1 MDRQGRRMTLGIRL
15 LESRDRAE
23 WDGLWKEYQTFYKTV
38 ISGETSDLT
47 FSRLLDPVV
56 PMHGLVAEGNGQIIG
71 MTHCIFH
78 YSAWTQ
84 GPYCYLQDLITKPE
98 HRGKGVSTALIQ
110 AVYDFAKAKG
120 AARVYWLTHESNEN
134 AIRLYEK
141 VADRSGFIQF
151 RKVLG

>member
-1 MDRQGRRMTLGIRL
+1 MTLDIRPL
-15 LESRDRAE
+15 AASDRTE
-23 WDGLWKEYQTFYKTV
+23 WDGLWRAYQAFYKAV

-47 FSRLLDPVV
+47 FARLLDPSV
-56 PMHGLVAEGNGQIIG
+56 PMHGFVAEEAGQVIG

-98 HRGKGVSTALIQ
+98 HRGKGAATALIQ
-110 AVYDFAKAKG
+110 AVYEFAAANG

-141 VADRSGFIQF
+141 VADRPGFIQF
-151 RKVLG
+151 RKMLG

>member
-1 MDRQGRRMTLGIRL
+1 MLNIRPLEAGDRP
-15 LESRDRAE
+15 E
-23 WDGLWKEYQTFYKTV
+23 WDGLWKVYQTFYKAV
-38 ISGETSDLT
+38 ISSDTSNVT
-47 FSRLLDPVV
+47 FARLLDPAV
-56 PMHGLVAEGNGQIIG
+56 PMHGLVAEEAGEIIG

-78 YSAWTQ
+78 FSAWTQ

-98 HRGKGVSTALIQ
+98 HRGKGAATALIE
-110 AVYDFAKAKG
+110 AVYEFAAAKG

-151 RKVLG
+151 RKMLV

>member
-1 MDRQGRRMTLGIRL
+1 MLSIRP
-15 LESRDRAE
+15 LEARDRPD
-23 WDGLWKEYQTFYKTV
+23 WGGLWKAYQAFYKTV
-38 ISGETSDLT
+38 ISEETSEAT
-47 FSRLLDPVV
+47 FARLLDPSV
-56 PMHGLVAEGNGQIIG
+56 PMHGLIAEDDGRIIG

-98 HRGKGVSTALIQ
+98 HRGKGAATALIE
-110 AVYDFAKAKG
+110 AVYEFAAEKG
-120 AARVYWLTHESNEN
+120 AARVYWLTHETNET

-151 RKVLG
+151 RKMLG

>member
-1 MDRQGRRMTLGIRL
+1 MTLSIRSL
-15 LESRDRAE
+15 AARDRAE
-23 WDGLWKEYQTFYKTV
+23 WDGLWKAYQQFYKAV
-38 ISGETSDLT
+38 ISDETSDMT
-47 FSRLLDPVV
+47 FARLLDPAV
-56 PMHGLVAEGNGQIIG
+56 PMHGLIAEDDGQTIG

-98 HRGKGVSTALIQ
+98 HRGKGAATALIE
-110 AVYDFAKAKG
+110 AVYTFAATKG
-120 AARVYWLTHESNEN
+120 AARVYWLTHETNEN

-151 RKVLG
+151 RKMLG

>member
-1 MDRQGRRMTLGIRL
+1 MLTIRP
-15 LESRDRAE
+15 LEARDRTE
-23 WDGLWKEYQTFYKTV
+23 WDGLWQAYQTFYKSV
-38 ISGETSDLT
+38 IPAETSGVT
-47 FSRLLDPVV
+47 FSRLLDPSV
-56 PMHGLVAEGNGQIIG
+56 PMHGFVAEEAGGVIG

-98 HRGKGVSTALIQ
+98 HRGKGIATALIE
-110 AVYDFAKAKG
+110 AVYDFAAEKG
-120 AARVYWLTHESNEN
+120 AARVYWLTHETNEN

-151 RKVLG
+151 RKMLP

>member
-1 MDRQGRRMTLGIRL
+1 MLTIRPLEAGDRP
-15 LESRDRAE
+15 E
-23 WDGLWKEYQTFYKTV
+23 WDGLWAEYQLFYKAV
-38 ISGETSDLT
+38 ISSGTSDVT
-47 FSRLLDPVV
+47 FARLIDSSV
-56 PMHGLVAEGNGQIIG
+56 PMHGFVAEDAGRIIG

-98 HRGKGVSTALIQ
+98 HRGKGAATALIE
-110 AVYDFAKAKG
+110 AVYAFAAEKG
-120 AARVYWLTHESNEN
+120 AARVYWLTHETNET

-151 RKVLG
+151 RKMLV

>member
-1 MDRQGRRMTLGIRL
+1 MTLRIRP
-15 LESRDRAE
+15 LEQRDRPE
-23 WDGLWKEYQTFYKTV
+23 WNGLWKEYQAFYKTA
-38 ISGETSDLT
+38 ISDETSDLT
-47 FSRLLDPVV
+47 YARLIDPSV
-56 PMHGLVAEGNGQIIG
+56 PMHGLMAEEAGQIIG

-84 GPYCYLQDLITKPE
+84 GPYCYLQDLITKPA
-98 HRGKGVSTALIQ
+98 HRGKGAATALIE
-110 AVYDFAKAKG
+110 AVYAFAAEKG

-151 RKVLG
+151 RKMLV

>member
-1 MDRQGRRMTLGIRL
+1 MTLTVRPL
-15 LESRDRAE
+15 QASDRHE
-23 WDGLWKEYQTFYKTV
+23 WDGLWKDYQTFYNAV
-38 ISGETSDLT
+38 ISSETSDLT
-47 FSRLLDPVV
+47 FARLLDPAV
-56 PMHGLVAEGNGQIIG
+56 PMHGLIAEEAGQIIG

-98 HRGKGVSTALIQ
+98 HRGKGAATALIK
-110 AVYDFAKAKG
+110 AVYDFAAAKG
-120 AARVYWLTHESNEN
+120 AARVYWLTHETNEN

-151 RKVLG
+151 RKMLG

>member
-1 MDRQGRRMTLGIRL
+1 MTLGIRP
-15 LESRDRAE
+15 LEANDRAE
-23 WDGLWKEYQTFYKTV
+23 WDGLWKAYQAFYKAA
-38 ISGETSDLT
+38 ISDDTSELT
-47 FSRLLDPVV
+47 FARLLDPSV
-56 PMHGLVAEGNGQIIG
+56 PMHGFLVEEAGQIIG

-98 HRGKGVSTALIQ
+98 HRGKGAATALIE
-110 AVYDFAKAKG
+110 AVYQFAAGKG

-141 VADRSGFIQF
+141 VADRPGFIQF
-151 RKVLG
+151 RKLLI

>member
-1 MDRQGRRMTLGIRL
+1 MLSVRPLASSDRC
-15 LESRDRAE
+15 E
-23 WDGLWKEYQTFYKTV
+23 WDGLWQAYQMFYKSV
-38 ISGETSDLT
+38 IAAGTSSLT
-47 FSRLLDPVV
+47 FTRLLDPSV
-56 PMHGLVAEGNGQIIG
+56 PMHGFIAENHGEIIG

-98 HRGKGVSTALIQ
+98 HRGKGAATALIQ
-110 AVYDFAKAKG
+110 TVYGFAADKG
-120 AARVYWLTHESNEN
+120 AARVYWLTHETNEN

-151 RKVLG
+151 RKMLG

>member
-1 MDRQGRRMTLGIRL
+1 MTLDIRP
-15 LESRDRAE
+15 LEARDRPE
-23 WDGLWKEYQTFYKTV
+23 WDGLWKAYQSFYKAV
-38 ISGETSDLT
+38 ISEETSDVT
-47 FSRLLDPVV
+47 FARLLDAAV
-56 PMHGLVAEGNGQIIG
+56 PMHGFVAEDDGHVIG

-98 HRGKGVSTALIQ
+98 HRGKGAATALIR
-110 AVYDFAKAKG
+110 AVYDFAAQKG

-151 RKVLG
+151 RKMLV

>member
-1 MDRQGRRMTLGIRL
+1 MTLGIRP
-15 LESRDRAE
+15 LEANDRAE
-23 WDGLWKEYQTFYKTV
+23 WDGLWKAYQAFYKAA
-38 ISGETSDLT
+38 ISDDTSELT
-47 FSRLLDPVV
+47 FARLLDPSV
-56 PMHGLVAEGNGQIIG
+56 PMHGFVAEEAGQIIG

-98 HRGKGVSTALIQ
+98 HRGKGAATALIE
-110 AVYDFAKAKG
+110 AVYQFAAGKG

-141 VADRSGFIQF
+141 VADRPGFIQF
-151 RKVLG
+151 RKLLI